1 MAFLPTPSLPGN
13 PPRRLAATTPRRV
26 APPGGDPPRRRHS
39 PRPPPPSA
47 SAAEPLHEWR
57 RFRAALIAAEAAA
70 AGTPA
75 SVSSGGGG
83 GGAHAGGTA
92 AWAHSVPTVEAGGC
106 LVASP
111 AYPWALGRRHLARA
125 VVLVTEV
132 GPDGVRGL
140 IVNHELGRCEAVK
153 VRCCGGWKRSG
164 EGAVGWRDGRG
175 VYESEGGGC

>member
-1 MAFLPTPSLPGN
+1 MAFLPAPPLCGH

-26 APPGGDPPRRRHS
+26 AQPGGAPPRRRH
-39 PRPPPPSA
+39 PPPPPPPSA

-57 RFRAALIAAEAAA
+57 RFRAALIAAEASAA
-70 AGTPA
+70 TTPVSGT
-75 SVSSGGGG
+75 SGGGGVGGGGGG
-83 GGAHAGGTA
+83 GGAHTGGTA

-140 IVNHELGRCEAVK
+140 IVNHEIGRCEAVK
-153 VRCCGGWKRSG
+153 VRFWGRRG
-164 EGAVGWRDGRG
+164 EGRGRG
-175 VYESEGGGC
+175 G